1 MRIYKMLEVK
11 SLHVSYGGVQALT
24 NVSVHVKEGEFVS
37 LIGSNG
43 AGKTTLLNSI
53 MNIVSKQ
60 KGAAVLDGKDIT
72 KMPTSDIVTKGMS
85 LVPEGRRVFANM
97 SVEENLEMGGFKRP
111 AAEVRKRLLE
121 IEEMFPVLGE
131 RASQAAGMLSG
142 GEQQMLAIGR
152 ALMSAPRI
160 LLMDEPSMGL
170 APLVI
175 KEVYEKLRVLA
186 STGLTILLVEQNASM
201 ALKYA
206 QRGYVLENGRI
217 ILQGKASELLGD
229 NEVKRAYLGKEY
241 KEKWER

>member
-1 MRIYKMLEVK
+1 MKMLKIK
-11 SLHVSYGGVQALT
+11 SLCVSYGAVEALT
-24 NVSVHVKEGEFVS
+24 NVSVHVSEGEFVS

-53 MNIVSKQ
+53 MGIVPAGQGETVFMGDSISSMKVHQ
-60 KGAAVLDGKDIT
+60 AAAKGIA
-72 KMPTSDIVTKGMS
+72 
-85 LVPEGRRVFANM
+85 LVPEGRRVFSNM
-97 SVEENLEMGGFKRP
+97 TVLENVLMGGFSKSSK
-111 AAEVRKRLLE
+111 ENSEKLE
-121 IEEMFPVLGE
+121 EIYSMFPVLKE
-131 RASQAAGMLSG
+131 RKNQLAGMLSG

-152 ALMSAPRI
+152 ALMCRPRL

-175 KEVYEKLRVLA
+175 KDVYEKLAAL
-186 STGLTILLVEQNASM
+186 SKTGLTILLVEQNAAM

-206 QRGYVLENGRI
+206 DRGYVLENGRI
-217 ILQGKASELLGD
+217 VLQGSAKELLGD

>member
-1 MRIYKMLEVK
+1 MLEVK
-11 SLHVSYGGVQALT
+11 SLYVSYGGVQALT
-24 NVSVHVKEGEFVS
+24 NVSVHVKKSEFVS

-53 MNIVSKQ
+53 MNIVSRQ
-60 KGAAVLDGKDIT
+60 KGGVLFDEKDISKRAT
-72 KMPTSDIVTKGMS
+72 ASIVADGMA

-97 SVEENLEMGGFKRP
+97 SVRENLEMGGFKRP
-111 AAEVRKRLLE
+111 AAEVRAKLE
-121 IEEMFPVLGE
+121 EVTEMFPVLGE
-131 RASQAAGMLSG
+131 RGSQMAGMLSG

-152 ALMSAPRI
+152 ALMTNPRI

-175 KEVYEKLRVLA
+175 KEVYEKLKVLA

-217 ILQGKASELLGD
+217 IMQGKASELLGD

>member
-1 MRIYKMLEVK
+1 MLEVK
-11 SLHVSYGGVQALT
+11 SLYVSYGGVQALT

-53 MNIVSKQ
+53 MNIVGRQ
-60 KGAAVLDGKDIT
+60 KGSALFQGKEVSKVSTAD
-72 KMPTSDIVTKGMS
+72 MVTRGVA
-85 LVPEGRRVFANM
+85 LVPEGRRVFSNM
-97 SVEENLEMGGFKRP
+97 SVRENLEMGGFKRP
-111 AAEVRKRLLE
+111 VSEVKAKLAEVT
-121 IEEMFPVLGE
+121 EMFPVLGD
-131 RASQAAGMLSG
+131 RASQMAGMLSG

-152 ALMSAPRI
+152 ALMSAPKI

-175 KEVYEKLRVLA
+175 KEVYEKLKVLA
-186 STGLTILLVEQNASM
+186 ESGLTILLVEQNASI

-217 ILQGKASELLGD
+217 IMQGKASELLGD

>member
-1 MRIYKMLEVK
+1 MLKIK
-11 SLHVSYGGVQALT
+11 SLSVSYGAVEALT
-24 NVSVHVKEGEFVS
+24 GVSVHVTEGEFVS

-53 MNIVSKQ
+53 MGIVPA
-60 KGAAVLDGKDIT
+60 KGGEAVFLGKSISSMKVHQAAPQGIA
-72 KMPTSDIVTKGMS
+72 

-97 SVEENLEMGGFKRP
+97 TVYENIIMGGFSRTSKEN
-111 AAEVRKRLLE
+111 AER
-121 IEEMFPVLGE
+121 IEGIYEMFPVLKE
-131 RASQAAGMLSG
+131 RKSQLAGMLSG

-152 ALMSAPRI
+152 ALMCRPRL

-175 KEVYEKLRVLA
+175 KDVYEKLAHLSV
-186 STGLTILLVEQNASM
+186 SGLTILLVEQNAAM

-206 QRGYVLENGRI
+206 NRGYVLENGRI
-217 ILQGKASELLGD
+217 VLQGSAKELLGD

>member
-1 MRIYKMLEVK
+1 MLRIKSLSVSYGAVEAINNV
-11 SLHVSYGGVQALT
+11 SLHVS
-24 NVSVHVKEGEFVS
+24 EGEFVS

-53 MNIVSKQ
+53 VGIVPAKQGEAVFRGKNIRTLKVHQ
-60 KGAAVLDGKDIT
+60 AAEKGIA
-72 KMPTSDIVTKGMS
+72 
-85 LVPEGRRVFANM
+85 LVPEGRRVFSNM
-97 SVEENLEMGGFKRP
+97 SVFENIIVGGFS
-111 AAEVRKRLLE
+111 RKAKE
-121 IEEMFPVLGE
+121 NNEKIEEIYSMFPVLKE
-131 RASQAAGMLSG
+131 RKNQLAGMLSG

-152 ALMSAPRI
+152 ALMCSPKL

-175 KEVYEKLRVLA
+175 KDVYEKLAGL
-186 STGLTILLVEQNASM
+186 SKTGLTILLVEQNAAM

-206 QRGYVLENGRI
+206 DRGYVLENGRI
-217 ILQGKASELLGD
+217 VLQGSAKELLGD

>member
-1 MRIYKMLEVK
+1 MLEVK

-24 NVSVHVKEGEFVS
+24 NVSVHVSKGEFVS

-53 MNIVSKQ
+53 MNIVGKQ
-60 KGAAVLDGKDIT
+60 KGTAIFDGKDVT
-72 KMPTSDIVTKGMS
+72 KFGTSQIVTSGMA
-85 LVPEGRRVFANM
+85 LVPEGRRVFSNM
-97 SVEENLEMGGFKRP
+97 SVLENLEMGGFKRP
-111 AAEVRKRLLE
+111 AAEVKNKLE
-121 IEEMFPVLGE
+121 EIVKMFPVLGE
-131 RASQAAGMLSG
+131 RGYQMAGMLSG

-152 ALMSAPRI
+152 ALMSNPRI

-175 KEVYEKLRVLA
+175 KEVYEKLKVLA
-186 STGLTILLVEQNASM
+186 ESGLTILLVEQNASM

-217 ILQGKASELLGD
+217 IMQGKASELLGD